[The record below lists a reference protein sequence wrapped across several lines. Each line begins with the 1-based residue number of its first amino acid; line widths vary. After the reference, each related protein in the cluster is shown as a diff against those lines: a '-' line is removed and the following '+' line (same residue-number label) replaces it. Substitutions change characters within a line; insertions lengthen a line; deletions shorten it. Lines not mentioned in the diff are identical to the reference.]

1 MKINTHWP
9 GVTKHLIALALGW
22 SALSMLL
29 GLFFAFDAL
38 ESSKSALAISDFI
51 KITSLTLLIG
61 LLVLSIP
68 LLIWKLMSK
77 SDDSKQKSSDR

>member
-1 MKINTHWP
+1 MKINTQWP
-9 GVTKHLIALALGW
+9 GVTKHLIAFALGW

-38 ESSKSALAISDFI
+38 ESSKSALAISEFI
-51 KITSLTLLIG
+51 KITSLAFFIG
-61 LLVLSIP
+61 SIVLSIP

-77 SDDSKQKSSDR
+77 KGHSKN